1 MGSGAIDVSLFCC
14 DWEGEGEGEAF
25 FVAEEGDGEGV
36 FAFGV
41 TEEATEEFAFGKAV
55 FDAVDLDE
63 DVVFLE
69 A

>member
-1 MGSGAIDVSLFCC
+1 M
-14 DWEGEGEGEAF
+14 
-25 FVAEEGDGEGV
+25 